1 MAHDRR
7 FAGFGKLGGAQTGYR
22 ILGLVVQEILLAG
35 TGGDIG
41 GGGGSGGCGNVIG
54 RTDQSGLGMLGHD
67 KRAGLLQ
74 QGSVMH

>member
-7 FAGFGKLGGAQTGYR
+7 FAGFGKLGGAQTGHR

-41 GGGGSGGCGNVIG
+41 GGGSGGGGNAIG
-54 RTDQSGLGMLGHD
+54 GTDQSGLGMFGHNEGP
-67 KRAGLLQ
+67 GLLQ
-74 QGSVMH
+74 